1 MAQQNLIDAS
11 LQYNGQ
17 GSGET
22 VVSNRER
29 IQDNFDELY
38 ALHPKV
44 ALVRTLV
51 VTAGSSA
58 SVRIACP
65 LGFIPE
71 EGAVTATSAA
81 STAGTLTANVTDGTS
96 SLLDSTANLKLINPG
111 TVNAVALA
119 FDEAAEV
126 DAGGVLVV
134 TVASSNGD
142 LTGLANATV
151 TIIGSLVLP

>member
-1 MAQQNLIDAS
+1 MAKQALIDAS

-22 VVSNRER
+22 VKPNKER
-29 IQDNFDELY
+29 IDENFDELY
-38 ALHPKV
+38 QMAQV
-44 ALVRTLV
+44 AFVRTLV

-58 SVRIACP
+58 SVRIPVPADFVP
-65 LGFIPE
+65 TG
-71 EGAVTATSAA
+71 GAVTATSAA
-81 STAGTLTANVTDGTS
+81 STAGNLTLDVTDGTAT
-96 SLLDSTANLKLINPG
+96 LLDATANLKLIDPG
-111 TVNAVALA
+111 TVDTVALD

-126 DAGGVLVV
+126 AAGGVLVC

-151 TIIGSLVLP
+151 TIIGNIVPA